1 MGNSKS
7 LYSKQELLYFYI
19 EKNDI
24 VSINQL
30 IEANP
35 TLINEPINKDT
46 KQTALMRATYNGN
59 TQLV

>member
-24 VSINQL
+24 VNISHL

-35 TLINEPINKDT
+35 ALIN
-46 KQTALMRATYNGN
+46 
-59 TQLV
+59 